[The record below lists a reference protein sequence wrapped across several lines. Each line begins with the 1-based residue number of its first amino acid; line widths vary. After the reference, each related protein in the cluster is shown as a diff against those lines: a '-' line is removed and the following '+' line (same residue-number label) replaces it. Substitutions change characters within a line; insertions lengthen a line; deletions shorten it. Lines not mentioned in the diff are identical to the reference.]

1 MKKILVIIL
10 LLLNSC
16 SENIE
21 QDKNTLTVAVPIEAT
36 GLFPYKAND
45 PHSSRV
51 NVLLFDTLIRR
62 DTNGNF
68 EPAIATSWDYISPTI
83 LEVTIR
89 SNVYFHN
96 GDLLS
101 LEDVQFSYECIL
113 ATPNLSHTVDPI
125 LRTEITK
132 DNKFRVILKEPYAPL
147 IHLLAYTTFKIINKA
162 YVLSNEIDIVQRPMG
177 TGPYKL
183 KEWNRGQ
190 NILLEKNEEYWDVPA
205 HIQKINLRTVNDP
218 VARAIALE
226 TGEVDIAYDIEGSDK
241 DRIIDNPDLVL
252 VQREIPRVEYI
263 AMNIGKGDNPLW
275 KDKRGRQAF
284 SYALDLQGIVNSV
297 LFGMGKTGNSLLS
310 PVVNG
315 YDLELPLRN
324 RNIEKSKQ
332 LLTDMGIKNPAMNI
346 WVREGVSQKVGEV
359 IQANLAEVGIQAS
372 IEIVEYARFLEGV
385 ALGDHDVF
393 ILNWTAV
400 TADADYGLNNL
411 LNSSSWGSKGNR
423 SFYSNLEVDKLLAEG
438 RTTLDLEKR
447 ANIYKKI
454 QNIVYDDVPYIP
466 IYYAVLGVGMNK
478 DVKGFEFDIFSDYPL
493 QKVYFGNQN

>member
-1 MKKILVIIL
+1 MKKILIIML
-10 LLLNSC
+10 LLLNTC

-21 QDKNTLTVAVPIEAT
+21 KDKNTLTVAVPIEAT

-51 NVLLFDTLIRR
+51 HVLLFDTLIKR

-68 EPAIATSWDYISPTI
+68 EPSIATSWEYISPTI
-83 LEVTIR
+83 LELTIR
-89 SNVYFHN
+89 TNTYFHN
-96 GDLLS
+96 GDLLT

-113 ATPNLSHTVDPI
+113 SSPNLSHTVGPI
-125 LRTEITK
+125 LKTEITK
-132 DNKFRVILKEPYAPL
+132 DNKFRVVLKEPYAPL
-147 IHLLAYTTFKIINKA
+147 IHLLAYTTFKIVNKE
-162 YVLSNEIDIVQRPMG
+162 YVLSNEMDIAQKPIG

-183 KEWNRGQ
+183 KTWNRGQ
-190 NILLEKNEEYWDVPA
+190 NIILEKNEEYWDTPA
-205 HIQKINLRTVNDP
+205 HIQEINLRTVNDP

-226 TGEVDIAYDIEGSDK
+226 SGDVDISYDIEGSDK
-241 DRIIDNPDLVL
+241 DRIIDNPNLVL

-263 AMNIGKGDNPLW
+263 AMNIGKGKNPLW

-284 SYALDLQGIVNSV
+284 AYALDLQGIVNSV

-315 YDLELPLRN
+315 YDTELPLRT
-324 RNIEKSKQ
+324 RNIEQSKQ
-332 LLTDMGIKNPAMNI
+332 LLADMGIKDPAMNI

-359 IQANLAEVGIQAS
+359 IQANLAEVGIKATL
-372 IEIVEYARFLEGV
+372 EIVEYARFLEGI
-385 ALGDHDVF
+385 AKGEHDVF
-393 ILNWTAV
+393 ILNWTTI

-411 LNSSSWGSKGNR
+411 LNSASWGSKGNR
-423 SFYSNLEVDKLLAEG
+423 SFYSNPELDKLLAKG

-447 ANIYKKI
+447 KMIYQKI
-454 QNIVYDDVPYIP
+454 QEIVYDDVPYIP
-466 IYYAVLGVGMNK
+466 IYYTVLGVGMDK

-493 QKVYFGNQN
+493 HKVYFEDQN